1 MKIKNMRFV
10 VSLSGAVGF
19 FLAIAPVLDPYIVA
33 EIGSGFTIKINDVL
47 MLLLTAFCFAK
58 SYKFNLKTG
67 FLCMWLIGL
76 GAISIFA
83 NLFSETNIQN
93 SFKNLFVWM
102 IYAVCLSYIWKIPCR
117 EKFFYWFERIALIAS
132 VLVLIQFIAGY
143 IGIPVWNGRL
153 PGLALSKYDGWAGYI
168 DRNTGDIRPNGFFQE
183 ASYFGIYVSIA
194 YAQAFKEEKIRRMVL
209 YAITLMMTT
218 SIVAIL
224 SLVVITFL
232 MLMLQHRIDISSKT
246 TRRILF
252 LIVIAIVLLVF
263 AGSTN
268 EAIGN
273 SLAYII
279 KRVTNFSSDLNGTRM
294 SSTKYRILGHIA
306 LFANYSGFQKL
317 FGVGVAQYGSFFD
330 VKAYSNVWVTTILNS
345 GIIGVLFLLFCVT
358 NLFKRVEKGNVAFFA
373 IFLIVISSDW
383 QWFSWYFFALISASI
398 LQNRVETK
406 VF

>member
-1 MKIKNMRFV
+1 MKTKKMQFI

-47 MLLLTAFCFAK
+47 MLIITVFCFAK
-58 SYKFNLKTG
+58 SYKFDLKAG

-83 NLFSETNIQN
+83 NLFSGTNIQN

-117 EKFFYWFERIALIAS
+117 DKFFYWLERIAIFAS

-194 YAQAFKEEKIRRMVL
+194 YAQAFKKEKIGRMVL
-209 YAITLMMTT
+209 YAVTMVMTT
-218 SIVAIL
+218 SIVAIF
-224 SLVVITFL
+224 SLAAITL
-232 MLMLQHRIDISSKT
+232 VMLVLQHRINITSKT
-246 TRRILF
+246 TRE
-252 LIVIAIVLLVF
+252 IVLLIAFSIALVLIV
-263 AGSTN
+263 GSTN
-268 EAIGN
+268 DAIGN

-279 KRVTNFSSDLNGTRM
+279 KRIANFSSDLNGTRM
-294 SSTKYRILGHIA
+294 SSTKYRIVGYLG
-306 LFANYSGFQKL
+306 LFTNYSGFQKL
-317 FGVGVAQYGSFFD
+317 FGVGIAQYGSLFG
-330 VKAYSNVWVTTILNS
+330 VNPYSNVWVTTILNS
-345 GIIGVLFLLFCVT
+345 GIIGALFLLCCIVK
-358 NLFKRVEKGNVAFFA
+358 LFKQMQKSNIAFFV

-398 LQNRVETK
+398 LRNKSEK
-406 VF
+406 VD